1 MIEFA
6 KYEGLGNDFILIDDR
21 DKIRPSLTPEQSERY
36 VHMFFIFDTIYMCS
50 IFFVMRDKYAAKK
63 MLHFV
68 NFTRVDSAIA
78 TFVLVEME

>member
-1 MIEFA
+1 MKGAYICTS
-6 KYEGLGNDFILIDDR
+6 Y
-21 DKIRPSLTPEQSERY
+21 LT
-36 VHMFFIFDTIYMCS
+36 HIYQYS